1 MDKIKRRIRKVK
13 NVEDFIKNE
22 DVFDATLRDLEI
34 IGEAAR
40 HVLENELVPQEKERY
55 WRKIVDFRNVVA
67 HEYFGIDV
75 DIIFELA
82 TKTVFDFEKE
92 VLDLILKFKVK
103 KKFMQIL
110 EDEISRL
117 NKMSRILSVEY
128 LDKLAENLNKN

>member
-1 MDKIKRRIRKVK
+1 
-13 NVEDFIKNE
+13 
-22 DVFDATLRDLEI
+22 VFDATLRDLEI